1 MTETKKVVKRFNE
14 HAYNVRLDEIKKVA
28 IPSLIKKRHL
38 LTKLEKGSL
47 QEFEQ
52 NLLDLTG
59 FKSVEMAVKAY
70 EFEKEWMWLRK
81 YTADVSK
88 FNLTEADVTKD
99 GKLTKSYLKAL
110 REEYTTYYS
119 KEELEV
125 KDLLEKACKSY
136 NEIPIQF
143 RKKILID
150 RSQTMIMNPFDRY

>member
-1 MTETKKVVKRFNE
+1 MTETKKVIKRFNE
-14 HAYNVRLDEIKKVA
+14 HGYNVKLEQIQKVA
-28 IPSLIKKRHL
+28 IPSLIKKTHL
-38 LTKLEKGSL
+38 LTKLEKSTL
-47 QEFEQ
+47 FQFEQ
-52 NLLDLTG
+52 DLLNLTQ
-59 FKSVEMAVKAY
+59 FKSIEMAVKAY
-70 EFEKEWMWLRK
+70 EMETEWAELKK
-81 YTADVSK
+81 YTETLSK
-88 FNLTEADVTKD
+88 YNLTEADVTKD